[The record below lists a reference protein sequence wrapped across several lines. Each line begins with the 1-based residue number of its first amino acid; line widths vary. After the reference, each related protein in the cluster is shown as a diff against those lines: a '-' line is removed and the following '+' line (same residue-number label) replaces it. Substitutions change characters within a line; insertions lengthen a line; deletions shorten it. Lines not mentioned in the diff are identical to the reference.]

1 METELRRRRINLI
14 TLGAGVIAFGVWSI
28 LKTFLYIW
36 VDSYV
41 FEFPDIPPE
50 SVRAVKAVAY
60 AFLLFLMLIDLAV
73 RLYIGLSA
81 RSVGMGKKKS
91 RTYIILAGAI
101 LVFSIISWI
110 LMLVNHTSGRM
121 ENQSAM
127 DYYVSLFVEMTSAGI
142 LAEMIYTALRI
153 RKLEKLLED

>member
-1 METELRRRRINLI
+1 METELRRRRINLMA
-14 TLGAGVIAFGVWSI
+14 LGSGVIAFGVWSI
-28 LKTFLYIW
+28 LKSFLYIW
-36 VDSYV
+36 VDSYK

-50 SVRAVKAVAY
+50 YVRAATAIAY
-60 AFLLFLMLIDLAV
+60 AMLFSLMLIDLAL

-91 RTYIILAGAI
+91 RAYIILAAI
-101 LVFSIISWI
+101 ILAASILSWI
-110 LMLVNHTSGRM
+110 LILVNHTSSQR

-127 DYYVSLFVEMTSAGI
+127 DYYVSLFVEMTSAAV

-153 RKLEKLLED
+153 RKLEKCVEG